1 MCQFLQF
8 HQRKGTSAGVE
19 EHLAYKSGLR
29 NIPKL
34 ERRVALQEGPC
45 VGDLRAVNTQFLNN
59 LRKRMHAGQWRLG
72 DDEGQ
77 SVDLWVSL
85 LHIRN
90 LPTIVP
96 ASTVCYLKQDL
107 LCSIIIARKA

>member
-1 MCQFLQF
+1 MCQFSQF
-8 HQRKGTSAGVE
+8 HQRKGSSAGVE

-29 NIPKL
+29 SIPKL

-45 VGDLRAVNTQFLNN
+45 VGDLRAVNSQFLNN
-59 LRKRMHAGQWRLG
+59 LRKSMHAGQWRLG

-77 SVDLWVSL
+77 SVDLWVRL
-85 LHIRN
+85 LN
-90 LPTIVP
+90 FKKLPTIAL
-96 ASTVCYLKQDL
+96 ASALCSLKQDL

>member
-1 MCQFLQF
+1 MCQFLHF
-8 HQRKGTSAGVE
+8 HQRKGSSAGVE
-19 EHLAYKSGLR
+19 GHLAYKSGLR
-29 NIPKL
+29 SVPKL

-45 VGDLRAVNTQFLNN
+45 VGDLRDVNSQFLNN

-85 LHIRN
+85 LHFRN

-96 ASTVCYLKQDL
+96 ASALCSFKQDL
-107 LCSIIIARKA
+107 LCSTIIARKA